1 MNNQTKRSI
10 SVHHWSTRAQLEV
23 GFQLMYVANTTIM
36 PLVQTLAFHHGCAH
50 STMNQVPQQDVI
62 VAYQLDTAIVMYYYG
77 EPMEIHKRNG

>member
-36 PLVQTLAFHHGCAH
+36 PLVQTLAFHRCAH